1 MRDSY
6 GIKFSFDDK
15 DLSRL
20 KVTADQHFSSP
31 EKALDFFLQPFSY
44 KFKKIDGV
52 YVIYNAPVSIG
63 QPLIVTAP
71 KEIFRLSGLVTDMM
85 SGEPLPYAFIR
96 VNGAGVACDE
106 RGRFTA
112 ISDKDSIF
120 TLSVRYLGY
129 VIKDTLVAAG
139 SQCRFRLIP
148 SDTQMREVV
157 VPARI
162 ERGLHTAEI
171 PGSIKV
177 NNLMVNQFSG
187 SGNSSAFSF
196 LRLMPGVLASGE
208 QTQNLIIWGGYEG
221 HSQVTFDGITLFGLK
236 NFSDNISAVNPYIV
250 KDVKLLKGGY
260 SARYGNRVG
269 GLSEVTCIDGNRY
282 KREIKADLSNL
293 TLNVMASTPVG
304 KKASVV
310 AAFRQTFYNVF
321 APGALNPFSSS
332 DKPGGSGDTT
342 QIYLYPQY
350 NFHDMNLKF
359 SGSGRGEDSYAV
371 SLYGGEDVYKYSLN
385 QVVRSRAVSVDV
397 KQDSRQFGG
406 NAVYHK
412 VWNSGDRSS
421 FSVSYSTLDV
431 DAHEDS
437 KSETPARKNS
447 AVQTITRLTERANTI
462 EEIKFASENRVTL
475 SSAHS
480 LIFGTGITSN
490 YYLYR
495 DAVTDF
501 SANLKKKR
509 SNIAHLFLMDQLAL
523 SNHFV
528 LIPGLRADYSLQN
541 NNLCLQPRL
550 SAKWQITDA
559 FKLAAS
565 WGMYNQFVAK
575 NIVVGSAGSY
585 HQIWMLC
592 QDSLIPTI
600 RSRHWV
606 SGVYFEQKGF
616 SASLEAFHRLTTGL
630 SRIYLTAP
638 ARSGETST
646 AQTDRRISPVSQL
659 PVALSEKY
667 ETGSSRAYGIDVLIK
682 QQYLNHYA
690 WLSYSWSKTDE
701 LFTNQTSYQPAPQ
714 DQRHE
719 LKGALLLNFRP
730 FTVSTNYVYG
740 SGFPVYDSQM
750 RVSDA
755 SRKRYSRWDI
765 SGAYHFR
772 WKKSNWQT
780 GISIQNLLN
789 SDNLKFSEFV
799 QDPSQDL
806 SQPNNF
812 TIFTKSIPFTPM
824 AFLEVS
830 F

>member
-1 MRDSY
+1 MRDGY

-15 DLSRL
+15 VLSRF
-20 KVTADQHFSSP
+20 KVTANQQFSSP
-31 EKALDFFLQPFSY
+31 EKALDFFLQPLSY

-52 YVIYNAPVSIG
+52 YVIYNAPVFVG
-63 QPLIVTAP
+63 QPTLAINP
-71 KEIFRLSGLVTDMM
+71 KEMYRLSGIVTDMM

-112 ISDKDSIF
+112 VSDKDSVF

-221 HSQVTFDGITLFGLK
+221 HSQVSFDGITLFGLK

-260 SARYGNRVG
+260 SSRYGNRVG

-310 AAFRQTFYNVF
+310 AAFRQTFYNLF
-321 APGALNPFSSS
+321 APEALNPFSSS
-332 DKPGGSGDTT
+332 DKQGGTTDTT

-350 NFHDMNLKF
+350 NFHDLNLKF
-359 SGSGRGEDSYAV
+359 SGSGRGEDSYSV
-371 SLYGGEDVYKYSLN
+371 SLYGGEDEYKYSLN
-385 QVVRSRAVSVDV
+385 QELRGRAVSVDV
-397 KQDSRQFGG
+397 KQESRQFGG
-406 NAVYHK
+406 NAIYHK
-412 VWNSGDRSS
+412 VWGSGDRTSLS
-421 FSVSYSTLDV
+421 LSYSTLDA

-437 KSETPARKNS
+437 RTGLQAKKNGN
-447 AVQTITRLTERANTI
+447 AQTVNRLTERDNTI
-462 EEIKFASENRVTL
+462 EEIKLATESRMTL
-475 SSAHS
+475 STTHS
-480 LIFGTGITSN
+480 LIFGAGMTSN
-490 YYLYR
+490 YYLYK
-495 DAVTDF
+495 DAVTSF
-501 SANLKKKR
+501 TASQKEKR
-509 SNIAHLFLMDQLAL
+509 SNIAHLFLIDQLAL
-523 SNHFV
+523 SRQFV
-528 LIPGLRADYSLQN
+528 FIPGIRADYSLQN
-541 NNLCLQPRL
+541 RKMYLQPRL
-550 SAKWQITDA
+550 SAKWQPTEA

-565 WGMYNQFVAK
+565 WGVYNQFVAK

-592 QDSLIPTI
+592 QDTLIPTI
-600 RSRHWV
+600 RSEHWV
-606 SGVYFEQKGF
+606 GGVYFERKGF
-616 SASLEAFHRLTTGL
+616 SASLEAFHRSTTGL
-630 SRIYLTAP
+630 SRIYLAAP
-638 ARSGETST
+638 TREADQTS
-646 AQTDRRISPVSQL
+646 AHNDLRVSPVPL
-659 PVALSEKY
+659 PTSLTERYA
-667 ETGSSRAYGIDVLIK
+667 TGKSGAYGFDLLIK

-701 LFTNQTSYQPAPQ
+701 LFSNQTVYQPSPQ

-719 LKGALLLNFRP
+719 LKGALLLSFRP

-750 RVSDA
+750 HVSDVA
-755 SRKRYSRWDI
+755 RKKYSRWDA
-765 SGAYHFR
+765 SCAYHFG
-772 WKKSNWQT
+772 WKKSHWQT
-780 GISIQNLLN
+780 GLSVQNLLN

-799 QDPSQDL
+799 QDPSQDAT
-806 SQPNNF
+806 QPNNF
-812 TIFTKSIPFTPM
+812 TIYTKSIPFTPM
-824 AFLEVS
+824 VFLEVS